1 MLSLQ
6 SHNYT
11 LMKKVFASLYLIVFL
26 LVGCIPLDDDSA
38 MDIPEV
44 IVPDTPT
51 PTPQGQPIP
60 VITAEVTPCEN
71 GFAGQYP
78 CSNYNLINWV
88 SLPSLGSVFANDNW
102 GWTDP
107 ETGKEYVLQGL
118 KNGVAFLD
126 ISDPA
131 AIRYIGKLPTA
142 SDESTWRDIKVY
154 SNHAYIVSEAVN
166 HGLQVFD
173 LTRLRNQT
181 EFQTFTADAVLN
193 TFSRAHNIAIN
204 EDSGFAYV
212 IGARTNGAAYYSGG
226 PVFIDINT
234 PSEPKEIGGYAGS
247 SYTHDAHIVTYQG
260 PDPDYQG
267 REILF
272 GSNSDGGENN
282 KVVVLD
288 VTDKTNPR
296 LISETTYGNGG
307 YTHQG
312 WVDPNQRFF
321 YLGDELDEIRYG
333 NNTRTLVFDM
343 SDLDNPALH
352 HTYDGVTAAIDH
364 NGYVKGDAFFIS
376 NYTAGFREIDIS
388 GIEQGR
394 MQEVGF
400 FDTYPQNNNAS
411 FDGVWNVYPFFNSGI
426 IAISDS
432 NRGLFLVQK
441 SN

>member
-181 EFQTFTADAVLN
+181 EFQTFTADDVLN